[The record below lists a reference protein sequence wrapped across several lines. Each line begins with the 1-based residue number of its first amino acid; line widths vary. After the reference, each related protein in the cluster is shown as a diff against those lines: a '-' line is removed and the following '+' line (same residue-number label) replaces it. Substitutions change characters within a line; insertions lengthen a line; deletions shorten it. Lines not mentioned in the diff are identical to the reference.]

1 MDENG
6 EPMVV
11 YHGSRS
17 NEKFYEFREYYE
29 KGVFFSTSE
38 NVGKTYSNKADNL
51 YSVFIN
57 SKNPLI
63 IDNKGKD
70 WNKIDAKDL
79 VEAAEKMFGLSEDE
93 FMNSLGEDK
102 ILTTDG
108 IIAAISR
115 LSEENNSPY
124 DALILKNVI
133 ETDDNEIAT
142 DIVTIKSNQIKS
154 ATDNIGTFDPNNPDI
169 RYQKG
174 KLEHQST
181 NPVSKTTA
189 YVAEMVGLKKAGI
202 EVNVLA
208 EDESYMMDEYDTSV
222 LTPYLYGKL
231 HSDIKYVLNSDEII
245 QQNPFVVL
253 QTDKYD
259 YLCQTDEDYNVKI
272 LNRYDKDGR
281 LTNTNRPFVEE
292 GNRGEISN
300 NDSLNSPSEKGTHRG
315 VNTNANRSTED
326 KRTSN
331 GNTRIR
337 GGLRDIG
344 EVWVRPAESLPLKN
358 PKGNRIYGWSIGG
371 EIYLTPDGINSETP
385 LHEYT
390 HLWSI
395 AMQRGNRAAW
405 DSVVSLLKG
414 TKAWKG
420 VVKDKGYANLDTDD
434 KIASEVLSR
443 LSGAHGA
450 KLIEQESEG
459 KIEGDTD
466 SARAQTILAN
476 IKKALETFW
485 KWVGTDL
492 FNIRSFSSVDE
503 VKDRVLYDF
512 VNGTDLGDVYS
523 DNVEYQ
529 KEASESSEDY
539 DLYRTVEDEDTIAF
553 LEGQPSVTTY
563 RSMVLIDGKLYP
575 PMSSKESGSKQLRNP
590 SELGKWEE
598 AEEAPDKAYKKGN
611 GWYFDLKKD
620 NGKTVSGVAYNP
632 YIHTST
638 TMLNDQF
645 SEAQDRDNL
654 VVVEMHVPESELTSG
669 YKADKAKDSVGA
681 KQWKAGII
689 QGMLSGTREV
699 ILTRWAKPVRIVPVE
714 EVADHIAGLIEG
726 KVEVM
731 PTNVVT
737 PQQRE
742 ALEER
747 GVKFVETDNKG
758 KIRDDNKNTVIFHEV
773 RKKSGRRMCRQLPL
787 TSFSQCFLTKGKRL
801 TGGV

>member
-1 MDENG
+1 MTLQEKLLGVRSNPSQSQSEIPATNQGAVAKVLQEIVTAKENSSKVVDENG
-6 EPMVV
+6 EPLVAF
-11 YHGSRS
+11 HSGAQNINIFS
-17 NEKFYEFREYYE
+17 REYDK
-29 KGVFFSTSE
+29 KGIGRQFWGKGFYFSTAKSKDQWARMYQS
-38 NVGKTYSNKADNL
+38 KTGEEAQTYPVFLNIKHPSYSP
-51 YSVFIN
+51 IN
-57 SKNPLI
+57 
-63 IDNKGKD
+63 
-70 WNKIDAKDL
+70 
-79 VEAAEKMFGLSEDE
+79 
-93 FMNSLGEDK
+93 GE
-102 ILTTDG
+102 ITDT
-108 IIAAISR
+108 
-115 LSEENNSPY
+115 EY
-124 DALILKNVI
+124 DGVVLPPKETVDG
-133 ETDDNEIAT
+133 ETDYMYIA
-142 DIVTIKSNQIKS
+142 SSPSQIKS

-231 HSDIKYVLNSDEII
+231 HSDIKYVLNSDEKI

-281 LTNTNRPFVEE
+281 LTNTNRSFVEE
-292 GNRGEISN
+292 GDRGEISN

-529 KEASESSEDY
+529 KEASESLEDY
-539 DLYRTVEDEDTIAF
+539 DLYRTVEDEDTIEF

-563 RSMVLIDGKLYP
+563 RSMALIDGKLYP
-575 PMSSKESGSKQLRNP
+575 PMSSKEMGSKKLRNP

-598 AEEAPDKAYKKGN
+598 AEEAP
-611 GWYFDLKKD
+611 W
-620 NGKTVSGVAYNP
+620 T
-632 YIHTST
+632 I
-638 TMLNDQF
+638 
-645 SEAQDRDNL
+645 
-654 VVVEMHVPESELTSG
+654 
-669 YKADKAKDSVGA
+669 
-681 KQWKAGII
+681 
-689 QGMLSGTREV
+689 
-699 ILTRWAKPVRIVPVE
+699 
-714 EVADHIAGLIEG
+714 G
-726 KVEVM
+726 KV
-731 PTNVVT
+731 
-737 PQQRE
+737 
-742 ALEER
+742 
-747 GVKFVETDNKG
+747 
-758 KIRDDNKNTVIFHEV
+758 
-773 RKKSGRRMCRQLPL
+773 
-787 TSFSQCFLTKGKRL
+787 
-801 TGGV
+801 